1 MRSLLAEETLDRFWD
16 SLGKRSVEGPSR
28 FSVLSR
34 PAVHIPILVLLA
46 FAFCLGGLSPSKVL
60 EGDEALYAL
69 VPKTIVATGDW
80 IHLTYNGEP
89 YFFKPPLNFWITAA
103 FFRVLPM
110 NAFTASLGS
119 GLFGAL
125 SALMIYLMCRIMFP
139 DWKWAF
145 AATLVYLTTHEVLH
159 WTRGVHLETVLNFWT
174 LTGLLCAY
182 LSVRHPAAILG
193 IGVAAALGWLAK
205 GPQSLYP
212 GAVALIIWFIEGILW
227 RRLFSGWS
235 LVAGF
240 ILVAALAPWFTLR
253 LQERSGFAEGYFV
266 KELGRTIFGPTQTH
280 NGPFYYF
287 MILPATYWPWF
298 PAAVFGFFILFRGRR
313 RSLGARV
320 WLTFAA
326 VVAVIVLLTAE
337 KRARYLFQLYPVFSV
352 AGGAAVTLAVE
363 RYPRLMHILLVLAIM
378 AAGGLTLVSRK
389 GTGGSPPTRDALR
402 VAERLRPGDKAWL
415 TRSVE
420 HGGRGDPSVAKS
432 LGFYAPTL
440 LGTCEDQCEKEAAPG
455 AIVVARAA
463 EAKNIATVLKGTI
476 DYSNQTLAILIVP
489 PGGEARRTP

>member
-1 MRSLLAEETLDRFWD
+1 MLMKDA
-16 SLGKRSVEGPSR
+16 KKGPSEEIGR
-28 FSVLSR
+28 
-34 PAVHIPILVLLA
+34 LA
-46 FAFCLGGLSPSKVL
+46 KA
-60 EGDEALYAL
+60 EGVDA
-69 VPKTIVATGDW
+69 
-80 IHLTYNGEP
+80 
-89 YFFKPPLNFWITAA
+89 
-103 FFRVLPM
+103 
-110 NAFTASLGS
+110 
-119 GLFGAL
+119 GAL

-320 WLTFAA
+320 WLAFAA

-352 AGGAAVTLAVE
+352 AGGAAVQHIAMPGEVTLG
-363 RYPRLMHILLVLAIM
+363 R
-378 AAGGLTLVSRK
+378 
-389 GTGGSPPTRDALR
+389 
-402 VAERLRPGDKAWL
+402 L
-415 TRSVE
+415 TRKN
-420 HGGRGDPSVAKS
+420 GRYWMAIAPAEFLAFPEKQAIAKS
-432 LGFYAPTL
+432 
-440 LGTCEDQCEKEAAPG
+440 EATTGEWPHAFT
-455 AIVVARAA
+455 
-463 EAKNIATVLKGTI
+463 KLK
-476 DYSNQTLAILIVP
+476 VP
-489 PGGEARRTP
+489 PERFIASYSSNHIHGVYGDYVEELKWVCKMLNMEAEVYV